1 MHIFGIRISEFGE
14 SDEHYV
20 SDSAVLSDWLLANNY
35 EPSDRDSQYL
45 VKAPEGYTFYKGS
58 LVSNDSPELD
68 DKADVSDYA
77 YVAIGSPENDKALML
92 LDRAMRHVE
101 PADFYALGIDEDDIL
116 DYMAY

>member
-20 SDSAVLSDWLLANNY
+20 SDNAVLLDWLLTNNY

-45 VKAPEGYTFYKGS
+45 VKAPEGYVFYRGS
-58 LVSNDSPELD
+58 LIPNDSRDLED
-68 DKADVSDYA
+68 EDTSDYA
-77 YVAIGSPENDKALML
+77 YVTVGSPENDKALML
-92 LDRAMRHVE
+92 LDETMRHVE
-101 PADFYALGIDEDDIL
+101 PADFDALGIEEDDVL